1 MANFSSNSICFEGI
15 CRVFRNA
22 VVKHIRSV
30 LRANYPDDWEGKI
43 SAPFRKEWEDIRRS
57 AETRRITGELDG
69 SLTDDADLLGVNH
82 FYNLFELYFDDLF
95 PETGQLCESELRQK
109 KQALLGWARNIKN
122 LRDPVLGHPAE
133 ADVSDEDAYVMLD
146 SARRILESIDAS
158 AAETVAYLRDS
169 VIRSAGTRGTDIFD
183 KQRQLEAST
192 LPSREIVAPHFVG
205 RRTELEEL
213 NSWLN
218 DPYSRVWLLAGDG
231 GKGKTAVAYQ
241 FAIETLQEPPDNLEI
256 VIWLSAKARRF
267 VSGQAFDV
275 ENPNFEDLESA
286 LEWVLRAYGA
296 PRIEDKDLAAK
307 EEECRTY
314 LSQLPALII
323 LDDVDTLEGQR
334 LESTMSYFLYRN
346 PAPKSKVLLTSRR
359 IPLGMEHTQIKGFE
373 LGSTDGISFIKS
385 RLKIYDLEP
394 ELFPN
399 AVINDILQACD
410 GSPLFVQDLLRLC
423 MVGEHPRAAI
433 EKWKSDGGE
442 AARRYALERE
452 FEMLSESAKKVLL
465 SCALYEGPVSLPEI
479 RVAADISEGGCHE
492 ALRELQDLFLIPR
505 PHLVEDV
512 PRFALNSNTRQLV
525 IDVLSGSDMA
535 ARILSAI
542 KVVTGQAPLT
552 PAHRQ
557 RVGQYIRQA
566 VTQVKLDEHAG
577 AEATLSEALRLYPEN
592 ADLHGTLGWVYK
604 SWSPNPRRADARQH
618 FVRAAELKASKEDTY
633 SHWWQMEKDLTE
645 WTSAALAAE
654 RGLESIPSSKRL
666 SYMAGFARS
675 QSAKDLL
682 QQAQYSRAEQ
692 EANRAQIHLEKALLN
707 LDEVGQG
714 QYWFHSSVHRA
725 IVLNYE
731 NQVRISQF
739 QQDGRREDQF
749 VRLLSRALRRWANEH
764 PDEPNAHSEKQR
776 LEYRFPT
783 LTDQSRRTRE
793 SPG

>member
-1 MANFSSNSICFEGI
+1 MFSTNSICFEGI
-15 CRVFRNA
+15 CRVYRNA
-22 VVKHIRSV
+22 VVKHIRKV
-30 LRANYPDDWEGKI
+30 LAAKYPDKWEDKI
-43 SAPFRKEWEDIRRS
+43 SAPFRKEWDDIRLA
-57 AETRRITGELDG
+57 AETRRKTGELDG
-69 SLTDDADLLGVNH
+69 SLIDEADLLGVNH

-95 PETGQLCESELRQK
+95 PDTEELSRSDRKQS
-109 KQALLGWARNIKN
+109 KQALLAWARNIKN

-133 ADVSDEDAYVMLD
+133 ADVTDEDAYIMLD
-146 SARRILESIDAS
+146 SARRILGYIDVPAT
-158 AAETVAYLRDS
+158 ETVAHLRDS
-169 VIRSAGTRGTDIFD
+169 IRSFDGNLGTDIFVN
-183 KQRQLEAST
+183 QRQLEAST
-192 LPSREIVAPHFVG
+192 LPPREIVAPHFVG

-213 NSWLN
+213 NSWLK

-231 GKGKTAVAYQ
+231 GKGKTAIAYQ

-267 VSGQAFDV
+267 VSGQAVDV

-286 LEWVLRAYGA
+286 LDWVLRAYGA
-296 PRIEDKDLAAK
+296 PNIEDKDLAAK
-307 EEECRTY
+307 EEECRGY

-323 LDDVDTLEGQR
+323 LDDVDSLQGQH

-359 IPLGMEHTQIKGFE
+359 IPLGMEHTQVKGFE
-373 LGSTDGISFIKS
+373 LGSTDGLSFIRS

-394 ELFPN
+394 ELYPN
-399 AVINDILQACD
+399 AVVNEILQACD

-433 EKWKSDGGE
+433 EKWKSAGGE

-465 SCALYEGPVSLPEI
+465 SCALYEGPASLPEV
-479 RVAADISEGGCHE
+479 RVAADISEGSCHD

-505 PHLVEDV
+505 PQLVEDV

-525 IDVLSGSDMA
+525 IDVLSESDMA

-542 KVVTGQAPLT
+542 KVVTGQAQST

-557 RVGQYIRQA
+557 RVGQYARQA
-566 VTQVKLDEHAG
+566 VTQVKLDEHEG
-577 AEATLSEALRLYPEN
+577 AEETLLEALRLYPEN

-604 SWSPNPRRADARQH
+604 SWNLNPRRVDARQH

-633 SHWWQMEKDLTE
+633 RHWWEMEKELME

-654 RGLESIPSSKRL
+654 RGLESIPSSERL

-682 QQAQYSRAEQ
+682 QQAQYSRAGQ
-692 EANRAQIHLEKALLN
+692 EANKADVHLKKALLD

-731 NQVRISQF
+731 NQMRICQF
-739 QQDGRREDQF
+739 QQDGRQEHQF
-749 VRLLSRALRRWANEH
+749 LRLLSRALRRWANEH
-764 PDEPNAHSEKQR
+764 PDDPNTHSEKQR

-783 LTDQSRRTRE
+783 LIDQSR
-793 SPG
+793 